1 MDSFC
6 SQFFSYVPMKQGA
19 VLGKILDRHATKENI
34 YKYVTAKKKV
44 LRVVNPDKMGKN
56 IKVERLRKGNK
67 ACYHISEIG
76 RAPGRKIFY
85 IYDSSYCYPMRAREW
100 KFVIDLMK
108 DVGAEIFVPEY
119 PLLPENSCKDVIQN
133 IIETY
138 KEFITG
144 FNMEEVILMGSGV
157 GASFA
162 LSLNLVAWQEG
173 IAIPALTT
181 LISPVLDSEFKD
193 EAILEK
199 MKERAVKLK
208 KYELSEGVIGFLK
221 DYWIKDSGERHEY
234 TSPMNEKMNYISGD
248 ILVISGTEDIY
259 NAHAREFCR
268 HLYDVGKR
276 PYYFEYTGAEHDFVF
291 DKGRSETKHV
301 RKIFKDLFTGSRET
315 ILNNYMY
322 EVKRRGELTKKH
334 PEIFTD
340 EIATKYLAKN
350 RIWYKKY
357 KRSSD
362 YRNLVEASKYHDF
375 DEAVRLFLMEYP
387 ESTVVYLGCSLD
399 TMFERVDNGRV
410 MWYNLDSPGRIAV
423 RNMYTSPN
431 EREKIIDISVNDLS
445 WFDEIKCEQDKGLLF
460 VCGNILGYFREKEV
474 RQFLA
479 KLGERFQGCN
489 VLFEVNNHIEMMSN
503 KIYMNRIGQ
512 EYRARRFYLDDPESS
527 IESWDPG
534 YKVISA
540 KPVLDGVVQ
549 SPGWNSK
556 LKFIFHIGRRFQGT
570 RIVRVRLGY
579 EKFADLY

>member
-1 MDSFC
+1 MIN
-6 SQFFSYVPMKQGA
+6 
-19 VLGKILDRHATKENI
+19 LLDRHTTKENI
-34 YKYVTAKKKV
+34 YKYVTAKKKI
-44 LRVVNPDKMGKN
+44 LREVNPEKLGND
-56 IKVERLRKGNK
+56 IKVETLKKGNDI
-67 ACYHISEIG
+67 CYHISEIG
-76 RAPGRKIFY
+76 KAPGRKIFY
-85 IYDSSYCYPMRAREW
+85 IYDSSYCYPMRINEW
-100 KFVIDLMK
+100 RFIIDLVK
-108 DVGAEIFVPEY
+108 DVGVEFFVPMY
-119 PLLPENSCKDVIQN
+119 PLTPENSCENAIKCVT
-133 IIETY
+133 ELY
-138 KEFITG
+138 KEFIAG
-144 FNMEEVILMGSGV
+144 FDMNEVILMGSGV
-157 GASFA
+157 GASLA
-162 LSLNLVAWQEG
+162 LSLNLIAWQEG
-173 IAIPALTT
+173 IDIPGLTA
-181 LISPVLDSEFKD
+181 LISPVLDSEFSD
-193 EAILEK
+193 EEILNK
-199 MKERAVKLK
+199 MKEKAVKLK
-208 KYELSEGVIGFLK
+208 KYMLSEGTLQFLR
-221 DYWIKDSGERHEY
+221 DYWIKDSGDRHDY
-234 TSPMNEKMNYISGD
+234 TSPMNEKLNYISGD
-248 ILVISGTEDIY
+248 FLVVSGTEDIY
-259 NAHAREFCR
+259 NTHAREFCR
-268 HLYDVGKR
+268 HLYDVGKK
-276 PYYFEYTGAEHDFVF
+276 PYYFEYTGAEHDFIF
-291 DKGRSETKHV
+291 NRGHSESKHI

-357 KRSSD
+357 KKSSE
-362 YRNLVEASKYHDF
+362 YRNLVEASVYHDF

-431 EREKIIDISVNDLS
+431 EREKIIDISVNDLT
-445 WFDEIKCEQDKGLLF
+445 WFDEIVCEQDKGLLF
-460 VCGNILGYFREKEV
+460 VCRNTLGYFNKNEV

-479 KLGERFQGCN
+479 RLSERFQGCN

-512 EYRARRFYLDDPESS
+512 EYRVRKFYLDDPVST

-534 YKVISA
+534 YSVISA

-549 SPGWNSK
+549 SPGWNSR
-556 LKFIFHIGRRFQGT
+556 LKFIFYIGRRIQGT